1 MTSIETGLA
10 YPYCEATLQIALRYR
25 IGSGD
30 WQDAPTG
37 PFAAPGE
44 VWIGGEIGATEVS
57 FDLGS
62 VTALSD
68 VEETVTFRLYIYSLE
83 TDARFCRAGLMRNS
97 GPALVVSGTY
107 SQPTPPQNLYQYIFG
122 HSLINWLPHDIPL
135 PYPPESHTST
145 PYWVYQFAQE
155 AGHDYAVDGRFGFH
169 PDYVARDQWPP
180 TDGWSFA
187 GVPQR
192 RDPADPD
199 EPFDFATAGIDHVM
213 FTALNFG
220 QWRGPAE
227 PLPWDGT
234 DGPSVQAYSIELI
247 DLVRETASDMPIY
260 VYENW
265 PDMAAYWPDGQSE
278 PSPADLADYY
288 AHATGEFHDW
298 WTDLHDGLRAAR
310 PNVRSIPV
318 GSILMRLLSETA
330 LDGIPAS
337 DLYYDS
343 APHGTANLY
352 FLAAMIQYAALFEE
366 TLPETYT
373 PPANIHPLIADNIP
387 MINNFIWTALN
398 AYTAPDGTNRVFDNV
413 PAQTPAQRFAAW
425 RDATFTPAE
434 IAAGDAAPT
443 ADPFGTGIPNWQH
456 VLFGGV
462 PGGERP
468 MPPTLAFTPGPE
480 GDRLTLD
487 IWVQAGLPAGLWWI
501 EASSDLQGWSA
512 PPGRFS
518 MRALETRNDLNRM
531 EITDHAPD
539 ADGNF
544 YRFATNSADWE

>member
-1 MTSIETGLA
+1 MGAGFVITASDEDNYHPLPNAFGFFPPDATEQHNFGRLGTGGDLQMAIDRDNYVEFALTPDTGSRISLTGIETGLT

-44 VWIGGEIGATEVS
+44 VWIDGEIGATEVS
-57 FDLGS
+57 FDLSS

-68 VEETVTFRLYIYSLE
+68 VGETVTFRLYIYSLE

-107 SQPTPPQNLYQYIFG
+107 TPPTPPQNLYQYIFG

-199 EPFDFATAGIDHVM
+199 ALFDFATAGIDHVM

-220 QWRGPAE
+220 QWRGPTE
-227 PLPWDGT
+227 PLPWEGAI

-247 DLVRETASDMPIY
+247 DLVRETAGDMPIY

-278 PSPADLADYY
+278 PTAPALADYY
-288 AHATGEFHDW
+288 AHATGDFQDW
-298 WTDLHDGLRAAR
+298 WTRLHDGLRAAR

-318 GSILMRLLSETA
+318 GSILMRLLSETV

-352 FLAAMIQYAALFEE
+352 FLAAMIQYAAIFEE

-373 PPANIHPLIADNIP
+373 PPTNIDPLIANNIP

-413 PAQTPAQRFAAW
+413 PAQTPPSGSRPG
-425 RDATFTPAE
+425 ATPPSPPPRLPPVTPHPPPIPSAPALPTGNTSSSGATPA
-434 IAAGDAAPT
+434 ANAPCRPRWPSHPAPKAT
-443 ADPFGTGIPNWQH
+443 A
-456 VLFGGV
+456 
-462 PGGERP
+462 
-468 MPPTLAFTPGPE
+468 
-480 GDRLTLD
+480 
-487 IWVQAGLPAGLWWI
+487 
-501 EASSDLQGWSA
+501 
-512 PPGRFS
+512 
-518 MRALETRNDLNRM
+518 
-531 EITDHAPD
+531 
-539 ADGNF
+539 
-544 YRFATNSADWE
+544 